1 MSISAQ
7 LLILVS
13 AAAAVWVFLDAR
25 ARLRGH
31 AATAWAVGTLLAV
44 GLALPA
50 YLLIRPSR
58 STTWGLWEVLGLTLF
73 FIMAV
78 PLLGSWLSHAPAGQ
92 TPSLPTI
99 AALVVFQNAAFVLA
113 ALYVVHVKYHLP
125 LASLGLHSGTWMRWL
140 GQGGA
145 AAVAAL
151 LGNSV
156 GQNATVFALAL
167 VMGQR
172 AASEFVT
179 REEVRTPIYRML
191 PQLHQRLELVVLA
204 VLIGIVVPVGEET
217 FFRGLVFGALRRR
230 LGRHVAVLLSAL
242 FFAGAHLQPVEFLP
256 IVILGI
262 ILAYTYEYTGAL
274 IPGMIAHGVNN
285 LAALLIFY
293 QNPPGGP

>member
-1 MSISAQ
+1 VSISAQ

-31 AATAWAVGTLLAV
+31 AAAAWAVGTLLAV

-58 STTWGLWEVLGLTLF
+58 STTWGLGEVLGLTLF

-92 TPSLPTI
+92 TPPLPTI
-99 AALVVFQNAAFVLA
+99 AVLVVFQNAAFVLA

-125 LASLGLHSGTWMRWL
+125 LASLGLRGGAWMRWL

-172 AASEFVT
+172 AASEFIT
-179 REEVRTPIYRML
+179 REEVRTPIYRIL
-191 PQLHQRLELVVLA
+191 PQLHQRLELAVLA
-204 VLIGIVVPVGEET
+204 VLIGIAVPVGEEI

-230 LGRHVAVLLSAL
+230 LDRHVAVLLSAL

-256 IVILGI
+256 IVILGT
-262 ILAYTYEYTGAL
+262 ILAYTYEFTGAL